1 MKNKQSSFVLEKKP
15 VALKIFFAVT
25 FFLLINIISFKLI
38 TNIKV
43 DLTSNKLYTVS
54 DNTKEII
61 SNIKE
66 PINIK
71 LFFSDSLSKD
81 IPQIREYE
89 KRVRE
94 LLLSYKGI
102 SNNKIHLEILD
113 PQPFTDLEDLATLYG
128 IQGLQL
134 NTEGE
139 RFYFGAVM
147 TNSVDDTIVI
157 PFFDLARERFL
168 EYDLTKTIFN
178 LANTEKPTIG
188 LVSGLPF
195 AGRVHNSSG
204 TPNFEE
210 PFYLHSKIQELFN
223 LRDLS
228 INATSI
234 PEEIDQLLVIHPQK
248 LSNETLY
255 AIDQFVLSG
264 KGTIFFVDPFSEYQ
278 KTNTPSN
285 EQTANI
291 PESNLEKLFNTWGFS
306 VEPGMLVGDII
317 NGRKVSIGNPNEQK
331 IITYVLWIALQDN
344 LISKKDIITS
354 NLDYVFFKSAGSI
367 NNLNTNSTL
376 TINPLISSSKKSML
390 IERFKIQFRADPEG
404 LIKDFIPTEKV
415 YTMGARIKGSIISS
429 FNDKELKEL
438 TVDTNN
444 HIKKNDNINI
454 LVYADTDLL
463 TDNTWVSQQDLF
475 GRDNITPI
483 ADNGRMVI
491 NSLESMSGGENM
503 ISLRGRGTSN
513 RPFIVVE
520 ELQKNAELAFREK
533 ELSLQQDLEE
543 TEKNLQNI
551 KNNSENDGNFNS
563 QQSEAIKSF
572 NKRISKIRKELRLVQ
587 RELNQD
593 IKNLETNLK
602 LINIWLMPFLVFV
615 LFISIRLYEIKK
627 RKIFNNKI
635 GRGNR

>member
-1 MKNKQSSFVLEKKP
+1 MKNKQFSLVTEKKP
-15 VALKIFFAVT
+15 VALKIFFAIT

-54 DNTKEII
+54 NNTKEII
-61 SNIKE
+61 RNIKE

-102 SNNKIHLEILD
+102 SNNKIQLEILD

-178 LANTEKPTIG
+178 LANTEKSTIG
-188 LVSGLPF
+188 LISGLPF
-195 AGRVHNSSG
+195 AGRVDNSSG
-204 TPNFEE
+204 TPNFEK

-228 INATSI
+228 INVTSI
-234 PEEIDQLLVIHPQK
+234 PKEIDQLLVIHPKK

-278 KTNTPSN
+278 KTNTPAN
-285 EQTANI
+285 EQTADI
-291 PESNLEKLFNTWGFS
+291 PESNLEKLFNAWGFS

-404 LIKDFIPTEKV
+404 LIKDFIPTEEV

-429 FNDKELKEL
+429 FNDNELKEL
-438 TVDTNN
+438 TVNTNN

-602 LINIWLMPFLVFV
+602 LINIWLMPFLVFA
-615 LFISIRLYEIKK
+615 LFISIRFYEIKK
-627 RKIFNNKI
+627 RKTFNNKI

>member
-1 MKNKQSSFVLEKKP
+1 MKNKQSSLVAEKKP
-15 VALKIFFAVT
+15 VALKIFFAIT

-54 DNTKEII
+54 NNTKEII
-61 SNIKE
+61 RNIKE

-102 SNNKIHLEILD
+102 SNNKIQLEILD

-178 LANTEKPTIG
+178 LANTEKSTIG
-188 LVSGLPF
+188 LISGLPF
-195 AGRVHNSSG
+195 AGRVDNSSG
-204 TPNFEE
+204 TPIFEK

-228 INATSI
+228 INVTSI
-234 PEEIDQLLVIHPQK
+234 PEEIDQLLVIHPKK

-278 KTNTPSN
+278 KTNTPAN
-285 EQTANI
+285 EQTADI
-291 PESNLEKLFNTWGFS
+291 PESNLEKLFNAWGFS

-331 IITYVLWIALQDN
+331 IITYILWIALQDS

-376 TINPLISSSKKSML
+376 TINPLISSSKNSML

-404 LIKDFIPTEKV
+404 LIKDFIPTEEV

-429 FNDKELKEL
+429 FNDNELKEL
-438 TVDTNN
+438 TVNTNN

-572 NKRISKIRKELRLVQ
+572 NKRISKIRKDLRLVQ

>member
-102 SNNKIHLEILD
+102 SNNKIQLEILD

-195 AGRVHNSSG
+195 AGRVDNSSG

-228 INATSI
+228 INVTSI

-572 NKRISKIRKELRLVQ
+572 NKRISKIRKDLRLVQ

-602 LINIWLMPFLVFV
+602 LINIWLMPFLVFA
-615 LFISIRLYEIKK
+615 LFISIRFYEIKK
-627 RKIFNNKI
+627 RKTFNNKI

>member
-1 MKNKQSSFVLEKKP
+1 MIVKKNKISVRKK
-15 VALKIFFAVT
+15 II
-25 FFLLINIISFKLI
+25 LLIS
-38 TNIKV
+38 
-43 DLTSNKLYTVS
+43 
-54 DNTKEII
+54 
-61 SNIKE
+61 
-66 PINIK
+66 INIK

-102 SNNKIHLEILD
+102 SNNKIQLEILD

-178 LANTEKPTIG
+178 LANTEKSTIG
-188 LVSGLPF
+188 LISGLPF
-195 AGRVHNSSG
+195 AGRVDNSSG
-204 TPNFEE
+204 TPIFEK

-228 INATSI
+228 INVTSI

-438 TVDTNN
+438 TVNTNN

-551 KNNSENDGNFNS
+551 KNNSENEGNFDS

-615 LFISIRLYEIKK
+615 IFISIRLYEIKK

>member
-15 VALKIFFAVT
+15 VALKIFFAIT

-54 DNTKEII
+54 NNTKEII
-61 SNIKE
+61 RNIKE

-102 SNNKIHLEILD
+102 SNNKIQLEILD

-195 AGRVHNSSG
+195 AGRVDNSSG

-228 INATSI
+228 INVTSI

-404 LIKDFIPTEKV
+404 LIKDFIPTEEV

-551 KNNSENDGNFNS
+551 KNNSENEGNFDS

-572 NKRISKIRKELRLVQ
+572 NKRISKIRKDLRLVQ

-602 LINIWLMPFLVFV
+602 LINIWLMPFLVFA
-615 LFISIRLYEIKK
+615 LFISIRFYEIKK
-627 RKIFNNKI
+627 RKTFNNKI

>member
-102 SNNKIHLEILD
+102 SNNKIQLEILD

-195 AGRVHNSSG
+195 AGRVDNSSG

-228 INATSI
+228 INVTSI

-404 LIKDFIPTEKV
+404 LIKDFIPTEEV

-438 TVDTNN
+438 TVNTNN

-551 KNNSENDGNFNS
+551 KNNSENEGNFDS

-572 NKRISKIRKELRLVQ
+572 NKRISKIRKDLRLVQ

-602 LINIWLMPFLVFV
+602 LINIWLMPFLVFA
-615 LFISIRLYEIKK
+615 LFISIRFYEIKK
-627 RKIFNNKI
+627 RKTFNNKI